1 MLINTLWR
9 VEQIVKGQKLALTTA
24 LIICL
29 SAPYSFAEETIIHD
43 ADNSLEITIAGYDYD
58 RVSAIRDGKVS
69 IEGAD
74 VNFEVSNIYSL
85 NGSAFG
91 KEQKFDISEMGL
103 IPYITK
109 YINEGFRD
117 YTLLPIFISRTFRHR
132 SIYVHIDSGIEKPED
147 LKGKRV
153 GTPGYTSSSN
163 TWIRGLL
170 KDEYGVNADD
180 FTWIEA
186 NKSSDGGPQKTG
198 ETYYFDDDFP
208 LISGPK
214 GIDESELLLSGQIDA
229 IITAVTPKA
238 YLDRNLKIR
247 QLFPNAK
254 EAEAAYYKK
263 TGMFPIMHV
272 VAIKT
277 ELLKKEPWLAEA
289 LFNMYS
295 EAKSIAYENLE
306 TTTVL
311 RTTLPWAKDEFEST
325 REIMGDNYWKYGI
338 EDSRKELE
346 AIMRYVYDQGLVK
359 SQIEFEEMFDP
370 ATLKLHE

>member
-1 MLINTLWR
+1 MKR
-9 VEQIVKGQKLALTTA
+9 QKLALTTG

-29 SAPYSFAEETIIHD
+29 SASYSFAEIPINHD
-43 ADNSLEITIAGYDYD
+43 ADKSLEITIAGYDYD

-74 VNFEVSNIYSL
+74 VSFEVSNIYSL

-91 KEQKFDISEMGL
+91 KEQKYDISEMGL
-103 IPYITK
+103 IPFITK
-109 YINEGFRD
+109 YINEDYRD

-132 SIYVHIDSGIEKPED
+132 SIYVHTDSGIEKPED

-153 GTPGYTSSSN
+153 GTPGYTSSAN

-186 NKSSDGGPQKTG
+186 AKSSDGGPQKTG

-208 LISGPK
+208 LISGPE
-214 GIDESELLLSGQIDA
+214 GIDESDLLLSGQCDA
-229 IITAVTPKA
+229 IITAITPKA
-238 YLDRNLKIR
+238 FLDRNPNIR
-247 QLFPNAK
+247 QLFPKAK
-254 EAEAAYYKK
+254 ETEAAYYKK

-277 ELLKKEPWLAEA
+277 DLLKKEPWLAEA
-289 LFNMYS
+289 IFNMYS
-295 EAKSIAYENLE
+295 EAKSIAYKNLE
-306 TTTVL
+306 TTTVV

-325 REIMGDNYWKYGI
+325 QELMGDNYWQYGI
-338 EDSRKELE
+338 EDNRKELE
-346 AIMRYVYDQGLVK
+346 AIMRYVYEQGLVK
-359 SQIEFEEMFDP
+359 SQIGFEEMFDP
-370 ATLKLHE
+370 STLNLHE

>member
-1 MLINTLWR
+1 M
-9 VEQIVKGQKLALTTA
+9 K
-24 LIICL
+24 
-29 SAPYSFAEETIIHD
+29 TIISN
-43 ADNSLEITIAGYDYD
+43 AAIILMSITLMSFSSSNEAKNTTDKSPEFSIAGYDYD

-69 IEGAD
+69 IEGAT

-91 KEQKFDISEMGL
+91 VDQKYDISEMGL

-109 YINEGFRD
+109 YINEDFRD

-132 SIYVHIDSGIEKPED
+132 SIYVHTDSGIEKPED
-147 LKGKRV
+147 LKGKRIA
-153 GTPGYTSSSN
+153 TPGYTSSSN

-186 NKSSDGGPQKTG
+186 KKSSDGGPQKTG
-198 ETYYFDDDFP
+198 ETYYFEDDFP
-208 LISGPK
+208 LISGPE
-214 GIDESELLLSGQIDA
+214 GIDESELLLSGQADA
-229 IITAVTPKA
+229 IITAITPKA
-238 YLDRNLKIR
+238 YFDRDPNIR
-247 QLFPNAK
+247 QLFPKAK
-254 EAEAAYYKK
+254 ETEAAYYRK

-277 ELLKKEPWLAEA
+277 DLLKKEPWLAQA
-289 LFNMYS
+289 LFKLYS
-295 EAKSIAYENLE
+295 EAKTIAYKNLE

-311 RTTLPWAKDEFEST
+311 KTTLPWAKDEFEST
-325 REIMGDNYWKYGI
+325 VEIMGDNYWKYGI
-338 EDSRKELE
+338 EDNRKELE

-359 SQIEFEEMFDP
+359 SKIGFEEMFDP
-370 ATLKLHE
+370 SSLKLHE

>member
-1 MLINTLWR
+1 MTTRREAL
-9 VEQIVKGQKLALTTA
+9 KLGGAAALGLLASTSATA
-24 LIICL
+24 
-29 SAPYSFAEETIIHD
+29 SAEIASDEKAD
-43 ADNSLEITIAGYDYD
+43 AMDKSPEFTIAGYDYD

-74 VNFEVSNIYSL
+74 VSFEVSNIYSL
-85 NGSAFG
+85 NRSAFG
-91 KEQKFDISEMGL
+91 VDQKYDISEMGL

-109 YINEGFRD
+109 YINEDFRD

-132 SIYVHIDSGIEKPED
+132 NIYVHSDSGIEKPED
-147 LKGKRV
+147 LIGKRV

-180 FTWIEA
+180 FIWIEA

-198 ETYYFDDDFP
+198 ETYYFSDDFP
-208 LISGPK
+208 LEKGPE
-214 GIDESELLLSGQIDA
+214 GLDESELLLSGQCDA
-229 IITAVTPKA
+229 LITAITPKA
-238 YLDRNLKIR
+238 YLDRNPKIR

-254 EAEAAYYKK
+254 EAEAAYFEK

-277 ELLKKEPWLAEA
+277 QVLKEEPWLAEA
-289 LFNMYS
+289 IFKLYS
-295 EAKSIAYENLE
+295 EAKSIAYNNLE

-325 REIMGDNYWKYGI
+325 REIMGDNFWKYGI
-338 EDSRKELE
+338 EDNRKELE
-346 AIMRYVYDQGLVK
+346 AIMRYVYEQGLVK
-359 SQIEFEEMFDP
+359 SHIGFEEMFDP
-370 ATLKLHE
+370 STRNFHG

>member
-1 MLINTLWR
+1 MKNAVIKALVILGIGLFIGCESPSQETNQNEL
-9 VEQIVKGQKLALTTA
+9 EVK
-24 LIICL
+24 
-29 SAPYSFAEETIIHD
+29 
-43 ADNSLEITIAGYDYD
+43 IAGYDYD

-74 VNFEVSNIYSL
+74 VSFEVSNIYSL

-91 KEQKFDISEMGL
+91 EEQKYDISEMGL
-103 IPYITK
+103 IPFITK
-109 YINEGFRD
+109 YINEDFRG

-132 SIYVHIDSGIEKPED
+132 SIYVHTDSGIEKPED

-198 ETYYFDDDFP
+198 ETYYFNDDFP
-208 LISGPK
+208 LISGPE
-214 GIDESELLLSGQIDA
+214 GIDESELLLSGQCDA
-229 IITAVTPKA
+229 IITAITPKA
-238 YLDRNLKIR
+238 YLDRNPKIR
-247 QLFPNAK
+247 QLFPKAK
-254 EAEAAYYKK
+254 ETEAAYYKK

-277 ELLKKEPWLAEA
+277 DLLKKEPWLAEA
-289 LFNMYS
+289 IFNMYS
-295 EAKSIAYENLE
+295 EAKSIA
-306 TTTVL
+306 
-311 RTTLPWAKDEFEST
+311 
-325 REIMGDNYWKYGI
+325 
-338 EDSRKELE
+338 
-346 AIMRYVYDQGLVK
+346 
-359 SQIEFEEMFDP
+359 
-370 ATLKLHE
+370 

>member
-1 MLINTLWR
+1 M
-9 VEQIVKGQKLALTTA
+9 KGQTLAFTTA

-29 SAPYSFAEETIIHD
+29 SASYSFAD
-43 ADNSLEITIAGYDYD
+43 KALEITIAGYDYD

-69 IEGAD
+69 IEGAT

-85 NGSAFG
+85 NRSAFG
-91 KEQKFDISEMGL
+91 VGQKYDISEVGL

-132 SIYVHIDSGIEKPED
+132 SIYVHTDSGIEKPED
-147 LKGKRV
+147 LKGKRI

-198 ETYYFDDDFP
+198 ETYYFNDDFP
-208 LISGPK
+208 LISGPE

-238 YLDRNLKIR
+238 YLERNPKIR

-306 TTTVL
+306 TTIVL

-338 EDSRKELE
+338 EDNRKELE
-346 AIMRYVYDQGLVK
+346 AIIRYVYDQGLVK

-370 ATLKLHE
+370 STLNSHEWK

>member
-1 MLINTLWR
+1 MRSILSSGIIILMTMTLLGCSSSNEEENTTDKSP
-9 VEQIVKGQKLALTTA
+9 E
-24 LIICL
+24 
-29 SAPYSFAEETIIHD
+29 F
-43 ADNSLEITIAGYDYD
+43 TIAGYDYD

-69 IEGAD
+69 IEGAN
-74 VNFEVSNIYSL
+74 VSFEVSNIYSL

-91 KEQKFDISEMGL
+91 EEQKYDISEMGL
-103 IPYITK
+103 IPFITK
-109 YINEGFRD
+109 YINEDYRD

-132 SIYVHIDSGIEKPED
+132 NIYVHADSGIEKPED
-147 LKGKRV
+147 LIGKKV

-163 TWIRGLL
+163 TWIRGFL

-198 ETYYFDDDFP
+198 ETYYFRDDFP
-208 LISGPK
+208 LEKGPE
-214 GIDESELLLSGQIDA
+214 GIDESELLLSGQCDA
-229 IITAVTPKA
+229 LITAITPKA
-238 YLDRNLKIR
+238 YLDRNPNIQ

-254 EAEAAYYKK
+254 ETEAAYYKK

-289 LFNMYS
+289 IFKMYS
-295 EAKSIAYENLE
+295 QAKDITYKNLE

-311 RTTLPWAKDEFEST
+311 RTTLPWAKDEYEST
-325 REIMGDNYWKYGI
+325 VEIMGDNYWEYGI
-338 EDSRKELE
+338 EANRKELE

-359 SQIEFEEMFDP
+359 EQITFEEMF
-370 ATLKLHE
+370 ASSKINLVE